1 MGLDITHLQ
10 VAPNKE
16 FGTFT
21 LLKDEIKSSMKDLNL
36 LSDNVFSKA
45 FIKGIWA
52 YVAIFRNDKELQLGK
67 SILLNKKDGFT
78 DFKLFT
84 TETNPDLNKIIVNFE
99 EFNQLNSFSKHTF
112 NEKLTVSSKL
122 QIPYKSISYESEL
135 MKEVAYFKEIG
146 HQRKGMDSKFFSFY
160 ENESF
165 YCQLENFQKLLDF
178 NHSSNHMY
186 QEGNIQ
192 KHFLNTYIKGK
203 SILHIDW

>member
-10 VAPNKE
+10 VVPNKE
-16 FGTFT
+16 FDSFT
-21 LLKDEIKSSMKDLNL
+21 LLKEEIKSSLKDVNL
-36 LSDNVFSKA
+36 LSENIFSRA
-45 FIKGIWA
+45 FTKGIWE
-52 YVAIFRNDKELQLGK
+52 YVAVFRNDEELQLGK

-78 DFKLFT
+78 DFKLFA
-84 TETNPDLNKIIVNFE
+84 TETNPELKKLIVNFE
-99 EFNQLNSFSKHTF
+99 DYNQLNSFNKHIF
-112 NEKLTVSSKL
+112 NDKFTVDRKL
-122 QIPYKSISYESEL
+122 QIPYKSISYEGEL

-146 HQRKGMDSKFFSFY
+146 YQRKGMDSTFYNFY

-178 NHSSNHMY
+178 NHPNNHMY

-192 KHFLNTYIKGK
+192 KHFLNSYIKGK